1 MSQFSDLNLNPI
13 LLAAVE
19 KMGYTAPTDVQLR
32 VLPVAMG
39 GQDVMVSS
47 QTGSGKTAAFL
58 LPILHQIMAEKELES
73 EPVEDGDAPVRKS
86 NSNRRSSGGRNQR
99 YSTPEPQAII
109 MCPTRELAQQVAQ
122 EAIHLKGTHKDFR
135 VATVVGGMPY
145 GRQIRELQ
153 NVTLLVATP
162 GRLIDLF
169 KQKEISF
176 DKVSFFIA
184 DEADRMLDMGFSE
197 DLEHL
202 HRSCINNR
210 QTLMF
215 SATFPPKVMRLA
227 EGMMNHPL
235 RVEISPKDTINK
247 NISQILHWADGREH
261 QKKMLFHW
269 LENAKID
276 QTVIF
281 VPTQIDTE
289 EIAEEI
295 RDLGLSVDFLHGGMQ
310 QRVRNRCL
318 DNLRRGKTKILV
330 ATDVAARGIDVET
343 ITHVFNFGVPRQP
356 EDYVHRIGRT
366 GRAGREGIAV
376 TFVHFK
382 DKRLLDA
389 VENFIQ
395 LEIKASVIEGLE
407 PKREPTRSAPKGR
420 GGRGGNGGG
429 GNGRGRGGNG
439 GGNSR
444 GGFRSEGRGGD
455 RRESRGGARSEGGR
469 SEGGRSEGNRGGE
482 SRGGFR
488 SEGARSSE
496 GRSSDRRDSRPSE
509 GRSTERRSSEG
520 YSARPASDSPRRNEG
535 RTERRESTG
544 QARPARREQRS
555 DSAPR
560 TEGRPRRTF
569 R

>member
-1 MSQFSDLNLNPI
+1 MSMSQFSDLNLNPI

-19 KMGYTAPTDVQLR
+19 KMGYDTPTDVQMR
-32 VLPVAMG
+32 VIPVAMG
-39 GQDVMVSS
+39 CQDVMVSS

-58 LPILHQIMAEKELES
+58 LPILHQIMAEKALES
-73 EPVEDGDAPVRKS
+73 V
-86 NSNRRSSGGRNQR
+86 NSNNSGEEGKKGRRGGRNQR
-99 YSTPEPQAII
+99 YQMPEPQAII

-122 EAIHLKGTHKDFR
+122 EAIHLKGSHRDFR

-162 GRLIDLF
+162 GRLIDLY

-176 DKVSFFIA
+176 DKVHYFIA

-197 DLEHL
+197 DLEIL
-202 HRSCINNR
+202 HRSCINNM

-215 SATFPPKVMRLA
+215 SATFPPKVMKLA
-227 EGMMNHPL
+227 ESMMHHPM
-235 RVEISPKDTINK
+235 RIEISPKDTINK
-247 NISQILHWADGREH
+247 NITQILHWADGREH

-269 LENAKID
+269 LENADID
-276 QTVIF
+276 QTVVF

-289 EIAEEI
+289 EIAGELRE
-295 RDLGLSVDFLHGGMQ
+295 LGLSVDYLHGGMQ

-318 DNLRRGKTKILV
+318 DSLRKGKIKILV

-343 ITHVFNFGVPRQP
+343 ITHVFNFGVPRQA

-389 VENFIQ
+389 VEDFIQ
-395 LEIKASVIEGLE
+395 LEIKPSVIDGLE
-407 PKREPTRSAPKGR
+407 PKREPVRSAPKGR
-420 GGRGGNGGG
+420 GRG
-429 GNGRGRGGNG
+429 GNGRGRGNSG
-439 GGNSR
+439 GGAR
-444 GGFRSEGRGGD
+444 QGARRSEGRREGGSSE
-455 RRESRGGARSEGGR
+455 RRGRNAEGYAARTGGGR
-469 SEGGRSEGNRGGE
+469 SQ
-482 SRGGFR
+482 
-488 SEGARSSE
+488 SSE
-496 GRSSDRRDSRPSE
+496 GRSHSSE
-509 GRSTERRSSEG
+509 GRREN
-520 YSARPASDSPRRNEG
+520 RN
-535 RTERRESTG
+535 ERREGGASQG
-544 QARPARREQRS
+544 SPRPARNRNA
-555 DSAPR
+555 APSNVG
-560 TEGRPRRTF
+560 EKRPSRRTAY

>member
-1 MSQFSDLNLNPI
+1 MSKFSDLNLNPI
-13 LLAAVE
+13 LLTAVE
-19 KMGYTAPTDVQLR
+19 KMGYDTATEVQTK
-32 VLPVAMG
+32 VIPMAMG

-58 LPILHQIMAEKELES
+58 LPILHQIMAEKDLPASDTNEE
-73 EPVEDGDAPVRKS
+73 EKGQKKGRG
-86 NSNRRSSGGRNQR
+86 RGRNQR
-99 YSTPEPQAII
+99 YSMPEPQAIV
-109 MCPTRELAQQVAQ
+109 MCPTRELALQVAG
-122 EAIHLKGTHKDFR
+122 EAIQLKGSHRNFR

-162 GRLIDLF
+162 GRLIDLY
-169 KQKEISF
+169 KQREISF

-197 DLEHL
+197 DLETL
-202 HRSCINNR
+202 HKSCINNR

-215 SATFPPKVMRLA
+215 SATFPPKVMHLA
-227 EGMMNHPL
+227 EGMMHHPI

-247 NISQILHWADGREH
+247 NITQILHWADGREH
-261 QKKMLFHW
+261 QKKMLLHW
-269 LENAKID
+269 LENAEID
-276 QTVIF
+276 QAVVF
-281 VPTQIDTE
+281 VPTQLDTE
-289 EIAEEI
+289 EIAEEL
-295 RDLGLSVDFLHGGMQ
+295 RDKGLSVDYLHGGMQ

-395 LEIKASVIEGLE
+395 LEIKASIIDGLE
-407 PKREPTRSAPKGR
+407 PKREPVRSAPKGR
-420 GGRGGNGGG
+420 GRGRGNGGRPG
-429 GNGRGRGGNG
+429 SQARGRGRSDG
-439 GGNSR
+439 R
-444 GGFRSEGRGGD
+444 RSSGRNEREAGAGRRDD
-455 RRESRGGARSEGGR
+455 RREGDRKEGGR
-469 SEGGRSEGNRGGE
+469 SERAG
-482 SRGGFR
+482 
-488 SEGARSSE
+488 
-496 GRSSDRRDSRPSE
+496 
-509 GRSTERRSSEG
+509 
-520 YSARPASDSPRRNEG
+520 
-535 RTERRESTG
+535 TERREDRG
-544 QARPARREQRS
+544 QQERQARPARREQRPAANRS
-555 DSAPR
+555 
-560 TEGRPRRTF
+560 EGRPSRRAS

>member
-1 MSQFSDLNLNPI
+1 MSMSQFSDLNLNPI

-19 KMGYTAPTDVQLR
+19 KMGYDTPTDVQMR
-32 VLPVAMG
+32 VIPVAMG
-39 GQDVMVSS
+39 CQDVMVSS

-58 LPILHQIMAEKELES
+58 LPILHQIMAEKALES
-73 EPVEDGDAPVRKS
+73 V
-86 NSNRRSSGGRNQR
+86 NSNNSGEEGKKGRRGGRNQR
-99 YSTPEPQAII
+99 YQMPEPQAII

-122 EAIHLKGTHKDFR
+122 EAIHLKGSHRDFR

-162 GRLIDLF
+162 GRLIDLY

-176 DKVSFFIA
+176 DKVHYFIA

-197 DLEHL
+197 DLEIL
-202 HRSCINNR
+202 HRSCINNM

-215 SATFPPKVMRLA
+215 SATFPPKVMKLA
-227 EGMMNHPL
+227 ESMMHHPM
-235 RVEISPKDTINK
+235 RIEISPKDTINK
-247 NISQILHWADGREH
+247 NITQILHWADGREH

-269 LENAKID
+269 LENADID
-276 QTVIF
+276 QTVVF

-289 EIAEEI
+289 EIAGELRE
-295 RDLGLSVDFLHGGMQ
+295 LGLSVDYLHGGMQ

-318 DNLRRGKTKILV
+318 DSLRKGKIKILV

-343 ITHVFNFGVPRQP
+343 ITHVFNFGVPRQA

-389 VENFIQ
+389 VEDFIQ
-395 LEIKASVIEGLE
+395 LEIKPSVIDGLE
-407 PKREPTRSAPKGR
+407 PKREPVRSAAKGR
-420 GGRGGNGGG
+420 GRG
-429 GNGRGRGGNG
+429 GNGRGRGNSG
-439 GGNSR
+439 GGAR
-444 GGFRSEGRGGD
+444 QGARRSEGRREGGSSE
-455 RRESRGGARSEGGR
+455 RRSRNAEGYAARTGGGR
-469 SEGGRSEGNRGGE
+469 SQ
-482 SRGGFR
+482 
-488 SEGARSSE
+488 SSE
-496 GRSSDRRDSRPSE
+496 GRSHSSE
-509 GRSTERRSSEG
+509 GRREN
-520 YSARPASDSPRRNEG
+520 RN
-535 RTERRESTG
+535 ERREGGASQG
-544 QARPARREQRS
+544 SPRPARNRNA
-555 DSAPR
+555 APSNVG
-560 TEGRPRRTF
+560 EKRPSRRTAY

>member
-1 MSQFSDLNLNPI
+1 MSKFSDLNLNPI
-13 LLAAVE
+13 LITAVE
-19 KMGYTAPTDVQLR
+19 KMGYDTATEVQAK
-32 VLPVAMG
+32 VIPMAMG

-58 LPILHQIMAEKELES
+58 LPVLHQIMADKDAGVEAS
-73 EPVEDGDAPVRKS
+73 ED
-86 NSNRRSSGGRNQR
+86 NSGEERTQRNNGRRDRRNGGRNQR
-99 YSTPEPQAII
+99 YSMPEPQAIV
-109 MCPTRELAQQVAQ
+109 MCPTRELALQVAG
-122 EAIHLKGTHKDFR
+122 EAIQLKGSHRDFR

-162 GRLIDLF
+162 GRLIDLY
-169 KQKEISF
+169 KQREISF

-197 DLEHL
+197 DLETL

-227 EGMMNHPL
+227 EGMMNHPV

-247 NISQILHWADGREH
+247 NITQILHWADGREH

-269 LENAKID
+269 LENADID
-276 QTVIF
+276 QAVVF

-289 EIAEEI
+289 EIAEEL
-295 RDLGLSVDFLHGGMQ
+295 RDLGVSVDYLHGGMQ

-318 DNLRRGKTKILV
+318 DNLRRGKIKILV

-343 ITHVFNFGVPRQP
+343 ITHVFNFGVPRQA

-366 GRAGREGIAV
+366 GRAGREGTAV

-395 LEIKASVIEGLE
+395 LEIKATVIEGLE
-407 PKREPTRSAPKGR
+407 PKREPVRGGG
-420 GGRGGNGGG
+420 GGRGRGRGNGGG
-429 GNGRGRGGNG
+429 GRGRGNG
-439 GGNSR
+439 GGGRFERGGNSR
-444 GGFRSEGRGGD
+444 GRSD
-455 RRESRGGARSEGGR
+455 RREGGR
-469 SEGGRSEGNRGGE
+469 SEGGFAARREGGRSERREGGFGERREGGRSERREGGFERREGGRSERREGGFAGRREGGRSEGGFAARREGG
-482 SRGGFR
+482 
-488 SEGARSSE
+488 
-496 GRSSDRRDSRPSE
+496 SDRRE
-509 GRSTERRSSEG
+509 
-520 YSARPASDSPRRNEG
+520 
-535 RTERRESTG
+535 G
-544 QARPARREQRS
+544 QARPARREGGRS
-555 DSAPR
+555 
-560 TEGRPRRTF
+560 EGRPSRRANI
-569 R
+569 

>member
-1 MSQFSDLNLNPI
+1 MSKFSDLNLNPI

-19 KMGYTAPTDVQLR
+19 KMGYDTATEVQTK
-32 VLPVAMG
+32 VIPMAMG

-58 LPILHQIMAEKELES
+58 LPILHQIMAEKEVGEEES
-73 EPVEDGDAPVRKS
+73 GDEKGQGRR
-86 NSNRRSSGGRNQR
+86 NNRRGRNQR
-99 YSTPEPQAII
+99 YSMPEPQAIV
-109 MCPTRELAQQVAQ
+109 MCPTRELALQVAG
-122 EAIHLKGTHKDFR
+122 EAIQLKGAHRDFR

-162 GRLIDLF
+162 GRLIDLY

-197 DLEHL
+197 DLETL

-215 SATFPPKVMRLA
+215 SATFPPKVMHLA
-227 EGMMNHPL
+227 EGMMHHPL

-247 NISQILHWADGREH
+247 NITQILHWADGREH

-269 LENAKID
+269 LENAGID
-276 QTVIF
+276 QAVVF
-281 VPTQIDTE
+281 VPTQVDTE
-289 EIAEEI
+289 EIAEEL
-295 RDLGLSVDFLHGGMQ
+295 REQGMSVDYLHGGMQ

-343 ITHVFNFGVPRQP
+343 ITHVFNFGVPRQA

-407 PKREPTRSAPKGR
+407 PKKEPMRGAPKGR
-420 GGRGGNGGG
+420 GRGRGNGGG
-429 GNGRGRGGNG
+429 AGRGQGRGRNDRRSSAPRGDREGG
-439 GGNSR
+439 R
-444 GGFRSEGRGGD
+444 REGR
-455 RRESRGGARSEGGR
+455 REGGR
-469 SEGGRSEGNRGGE
+469 SEERREGGRSERREGGQE
-482 SRGGFR
+482 FN
-488 SEGARSSE
+488 
-496 GRSSDRRDSRPSE
+496 RDSRRE
-509 GRSTERRSSEG
+509 GG
-520 YSARPASDSPRRNEG
+520 RRNE
-535 RTERRESTG
+535 RREG
-544 QARPARREQRS
+544 GQERQARPARREQRPAGNRS
-555 DSAPR
+555 
-560 TEGRPRRTF
+560 EGRPSRRSSN
-569 R
+569 

>member
-1 MSQFSDLNLNPI
+1 MSMSQFSDLNLNPI

-19 KMGYTAPTDVQLR
+19 KMGYDTPTDVQMR
-32 VLPVAMG
+32 VIPVAMG
-39 GQDVMVSS
+39 CQDVMVSS

-58 LPILHQIMAEKELES
+58 LPILHQIMAEKALES
-73 EPVEDGDAPVRKS
+73 V
-86 NSNRRSSGGRNQR
+86 NSNNSGEEGKKGRRGGRNQR
-99 YSTPEPQAII
+99 YQMPEPQAII

-122 EAIHLKGTHKDFR
+122 EAIHLKGSHRDFR

-162 GRLIDLF
+162 GRLIDLY

-176 DKVSFFIA
+176 DKVHYFIA

-197 DLEHL
+197 DLEIL
-202 HRSCINNR
+202 HRSCINNM

-215 SATFPPKVMRLA
+215 SATFPPKVMKLA
-227 EGMMNHPL
+227 ESMMHHPM
-235 RVEISPKDTINK
+235 RIEISPKDTINK
-247 NISQILHWADGREH
+247 NITQILHWADGREH

-269 LENAKID
+269 LENADID
-276 QTVIF
+276 QTVVF

-289 EIAEEI
+289 EIAGELRE
-295 RDLGLSVDFLHGGMQ
+295 LGLSVDYLHGGMQ

-318 DNLRRGKTKILV
+318 DSLRKGKIKILV

-343 ITHVFNFGVPRQP
+343 ITHVFNFGVPRQA

-389 VENFIQ
+389 VEDFIQ
-395 LEIKASVIEGLE
+395 LEIKPSVIDGLE
-407 PKREPTRSAPKGR
+407 PKREPVRSAPKGR
-420 GGRGGNGGG
+420 GRG
-429 GNGRGRGGNG
+429 GNGRGRGNSG
-439 GGNSR
+439 GGSR
-444 GGFRSEGRGGD
+444 QGTRRSEGRREGGSSE
-455 RRESRGGARSEGGR
+455 RRGRNTEGYAARTGGGR
-469 SEGGRSEGNRGGE
+469 SQ
-482 SRGGFR
+482 
-488 SEGARSSE
+488 SSE
-496 GRSSDRRDSRPSE
+496 GRSHSSE
-509 GRSTERRSSEG
+509 GRREN
-520 YSARPASDSPRRNEG
+520 RN
-535 RTERRESTG
+535 ERREGGASQG
-544 QARPARREQRS
+544 SPRPARNRNA
-555 DSAPR
+555 APSNVG
-560 TEGRPRRTF
+560 EKRPSRRTAY

>member
-1 MSQFSDLNLNPI
+1 MSKFSDLNLNPI
-13 LLAAVE
+13 LLTAVE
-19 KMGYTAPTDVQLR
+19 KMGYDTATEVQSK
-32 VLPVAMG
+32 VIPMAMG

-58 LPILHQIMAEKELES
+58 LPILHQIMAEKDVPSDE
-73 EPVEDGDAPVRKS
+73 
-86 NSNRRSSGGRNQR
+86 NSGEEKGQKRGRGRGGRNQR
-99 YSTPEPQAII
+99 YSMPEPRAIV
-109 MCPTRELAQQVAQ
+109 MCPTRELALQVAG
-122 EAIHLKGTHKDFR
+122 EAIQLKGSHRDFR

-162 GRLIDLF
+162 GRLIDLY
-169 KQKEISF
+169 KQREISF

-197 DLEHL
+197 DLETL
-202 HRSCINNR
+202 HKSCVNNR

-215 SATFPPKVMRLA
+215 SATFPPKVMHLA
-227 EGMMNHPL
+227 EGMMNHPI

-247 NISQILHWADGREH
+247 NITQILHWADGREH

-269 LENAKID
+269 LENAEID
-276 QTVIF
+276 QTVVF
-281 VPTQIDTE
+281 VPTQLDTE
-289 EIAEEI
+289 EIAEELK
-295 RDLGLSVDFLHGGMQ
+295 DLGLSVDYLHGGMQ

-395 LEIKASVIEGLE
+395 LEIKASIIDGLE
-407 PKREPTRSAPKGR
+407 PKREPVRSAPKGR
-420 GGRGGNGGG
+420 GRGRGNGGRPG
-429 GNGRGRGGNG
+429 GQGRGR
-439 GGNSR
+439 
-444 GGFRSEGRGGD
+444 FEGRRSSGRGD
-455 RRESRGGARSEGGR
+455 R
-469 SEGGRSEGNRGGE
+469 
-482 SRGGFR
+482 
-488 SEGARSSE
+488 EGARS
-496 GRSSDRRDSRPSE
+496 DRRE
-509 GRSTERRSSEG
+509 GGRRDDRREGGRREGSSAGANVRTERREG
-520 YSARPASDSPRRNEG
+520 G
-535 RTERRESTG
+535 RTERREG
-544 QARPARREQRS
+544 QARPARREQRAAGATS
-555 DSAPR
+555 
-560 TEGRPRRTF
+560 RPSRRASN
-569 R
+569 

>member
-19 KMGYTAPTDVQLR
+19 KMGYDTPTDVQMR
-32 VLPVAMG
+32 VIPVAMG
-39 GQDVMVSS
+39 CQDVMVSS

-58 LPILHQIMAEKELES
+58 LPILHQIMAEKALES
-73 EPVEDGDAPVRKS
+73 V
-86 NSNRRSSGGRNQR
+86 NSNNSGEEGKKGRRGGRNQR
-99 YSTPEPQAII
+99 YQMPEPQAII

-122 EAIHLKGTHKDFR
+122 EAIHLKGSHRDFR

-162 GRLIDLF
+162 GRLIDLY

-176 DKVSFFIA
+176 DKVHYFIA

-197 DLEHL
+197 DLEIL
-202 HRSCINNR
+202 HRSCINNM

-215 SATFPPKVMRLA
+215 SATFPPKVMKLA
-227 EGMMNHPL
+227 ESMMHHPM
-235 RVEISPKDTINK
+235 RIEISPKDTINK
-247 NISQILHWADGREH
+247 NITQILHWADGREH

-269 LENAKID
+269 LENADID
-276 QTVIF
+276 QTVVF

-289 EIAEEI
+289 EIAGELRE
-295 RDLGLSVDFLHGGMQ
+295 LGLSVDYLHGGMQ

-318 DNLRRGKTKILV
+318 DSLRKGKIKILV

-343 ITHVFNFGVPRQP
+343 ITHVFNFGVPRQA

-389 VENFIQ
+389 VEDFIQ
-395 LEIKASVIEGLE
+395 LEIKPSVIDGLE
-407 PKREPTRSAPKGR
+407 PKREPVRSAPKGR
-420 GGRGGNGGG
+420 GRG
-429 GNGRGRGGNG
+429 GNGRGRGNSG
-439 GGNSR
+439 GGSR
-444 GGFRSEGRGGD
+444 QGTRRSEGRREGGSSE
-455 RRESRGGARSEGGR
+455 RRGRNTEGYAARTGGGR
-469 SEGGRSEGNRGGE
+469 SQ
-482 SRGGFR
+482 
-488 SEGARSSE
+488 SSE
-496 GRSSDRRDSRPSE
+496 GRSHSSE
-509 GRSTERRSSEG
+509 GRREN
-520 YSARPASDSPRRNEG
+520 RN
-535 RTERRESTG
+535 ERREGGASQG
-544 QARPARREQRS
+544 SPRPARNRNA
-555 DSAPR
+555 APSNVG
-560 TEGRPRRTF
+560 EKRPSRRTAY